1 VLTVAVNL
9 ASDLAALGEFEAACE
24 LGRDAYRRLRPL
36 VGEQH
41 PTTMACAANL
51 AADLAKAG
59 PKEEAL
65 REETLRNYRETRG
78 MEHPDAV
85 AAEECRHLDLDFDPP
100 PV

>member
-1 VLTVAVNL
+1 
-9 ASDLAALGEFEAACE
+9 
-24 LGRDAYRRLRPL
+24 
-36 VGEQH
+36 

-59 PKEEAL
+59 HTEEAAAL

-78 MEHPDAV
+78 TDHPDAV
-85 AAEECRHLDLDFDPP
+85 AANDGRHLDLDFDPP